1 MGAQSDNKSNIQLI
15 WGIALAFV
23 GIAVFFKVT
32 QVMPDLEI
40 VQQRTGIH
48 VNVQVFLICL
58 MGVILLGGGIKK
70 LIRYY
75 QLSKG
80 AAETTN
86 PEGNNTNNESSN
98 V

>member
-1 MGAQSDNKSNIQLI
+1 MGTQSDNKCNIQLI
-15 WGIALAFV
+15 WGIALSLV
-23 GIAVFFKVT
+23 GIAVLFKVS
-32 QVMPDLEI
+32 QVMPDLEK

-75 QLSKG
+75 QLSRNSV
-80 AAETTN
+80 ETTG
-86 PEGNNTNNESSN
+86 PEGNDAG
-98 V
+98 